1 MKPTIADIA
10 KKAGVSKATVSRVLN
25 DKSEGVSDATRVRIK
40 ALIQELAFQP
50 CAVARGLATGK
61 SRSVGLI
68 IPDIANPFYPPLVRG
83 IESVLFKR
91 GYGLFLCD
99 SDKDPEKEKEHIR
112 SLLEKRVDGVILSSV
127 ISDCD
132 CQLDLLDERRT
143 PYVLLDRII
152 ETRKAGAA
160 VYLDNRRGAKIAT
173 EHLIER
179 GTSRLLF
186 INGPEDFALSKLRLL
201 GVQDAWNEGAEPR
214 NPIII
219 RHGNYTA
226 TSGELIVEALLQDAE
241 GRPSFNGIFA
251 ANDMMA
257 LGALRSLKR
266 WKIRLP
272 QDVVLIGFDDVE
284 AAQYVEPP
292 LTTIAQP
299 TFEMGKKGAEL
310 LLRLM
315 DGEKPRKR
323 IVVMEPTLVI
333 RGTTGDIT
341 YSIGG

>member
-1 MKPTIADIA
+1 MKPTIDDIA

-25 DKSEGVSDATRVRIK
+25 EKAEGVSEATRVRIK
-40 ALIQELAFQP
+40 ALIQEMAFQP

-83 IESVLFKR
+83 IESILFKR
-91 GYGLFLCD
+91 GYGLLLCD
-99 SDKDPEKEKEHIR
+99 SDKDAGKEKEHIR

-132 CQLDLLDERRT
+132 CQLDLLDERKT

-173 EHLIER
+173 EHLIKR
-179 GTSRLLF
+179 GVSRLLF
-186 INGPEDFALSKLRLL
+186 INGPEDLALSKLRLL
-201 GVQDAWNEGAEPR
+201 GVQDAWNEGSGPPR
-214 NPIII
+214 SLVL

-226 TSGELIVEALLQDAE
+226 ASGELIVHTLLQE
-241 GRPSFNGIFA
+241 TGGKPSFDGIFA

-257 LGALRSLKR
+257 LGALRTLKK
-266 WKIRLP
+266 WKIRVP
-272 QDVVLIGFDDVE
+272 QDVALIGFDDVE
-284 AAQYVEPP
+284 AAQYVDPP

-299 TFEMGKKGAEL
+299 TFEMGKQGAEL
-310 LLRLM
+310 LIRLIN
-315 DGEKPRKR
+315 GEKPRKR